1 MRSSQWFDLQNRTSG
16 IDLTATLSGTGAATA
31 KLYPNGQ
38 IIIDAAAAE
47 AAKTITLTT
56 PYGFDIIDAHV
67 INGAATAVTVT
78 VKNNATAITDAM
90 TPAAG
95 ADLVVARAGTIDDA
109 QVAFAVDDDDLV
121 IAVGNA
127 DLTGRV
133 VLNVIFN

>member
-127 DLTGRV
+127 ALTGRV